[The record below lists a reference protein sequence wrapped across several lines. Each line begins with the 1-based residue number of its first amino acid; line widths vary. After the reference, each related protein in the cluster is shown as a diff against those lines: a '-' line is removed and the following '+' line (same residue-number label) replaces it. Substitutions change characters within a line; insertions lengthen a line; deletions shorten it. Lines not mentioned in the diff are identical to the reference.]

1 MLDIQVLLK
10 HSESQT
16 FLKELR
22 NEIALDEYAL
32 KPCCKE
38 LLTSLLTCNVL
49 EIATKYEQGSSM
61 WAKERQLRITGIY
74 FLISWRFF

>member
-1 MLDIQVLLK
+1 MLLK
-10 HSESQT
+10 HSENQA
-16 FLKELR
+16 FLKELG
-22 NEIALDEYAL
+22 NEIALDKHSL

-38 LLTSLLTCNVL
+38 LLASLLNSNVL

-74 FLISWRFF
+74 FLIRFY